1 MSHFALLVALVPW
14 VGLIVFMAGFVRVPR
29 ELPRSVPASPEG
41 GAGEGTDGPGPS
53 VSVVVP
59 ARNEAANI
67 RRCLE
72 SLAASEHPDF
82 EIVVVDDRSEDETAA
97 HARAVAP
104 GNARAIRVV
113 EGEPLPDGWL
123 GKPWACWQGAR
134 EARGDLLLFT
144 DADTVHERALLARAV
159 AGLEEDGADLLTVAG
174 RQIMGTFWERV
185 VQPQVFFTM
194 IIRFWNV
201 ERWVAAGRWR
211 EVIANGQYMLFR
223 REAYRALDG
232 HRAVRREVVEDLAM
246 AQHVVRSGGRL
257 AIRMAEDDFATR
269 MYTSLGELVRG
280 WGKNIHTGGQQS
292 FPPWIRPAIPLLSVA
307 GGIGLWLLP
316 PVVLLAG
323 LAGFLGPVEMVGLGG
338 GVADAAVSW
347 AALAVLL
354 SLAIWAAV
362 YHRMGAG
369 LGYALAYPLG
379 AAVSVWIYARS
390 WRNGRNVEW
399 KGRRYRLQEIPE

>member
-1 MSHFALLVALVPW
+1 
-14 VGLIVFMAGFVRVPR
+14 
-29 ELPRSVPASPEG
+29 
-41 GAGEGTDGPGPS
+41 
-53 VSVVVP
+53 
-59 ARNEAANI
+59 
-67 RRCLE
+67 
-72 SLAASEHPDF
+72 
-82 EIVVVDDRSEDETAA
+82 
-97 HARAVAP
+97 
-104 GNARAIRVV
+104 
-113 EGEPLPDGWL
+113 
-123 GKPWACWQGAR
+123 
-134 EARGDLLLFT
+134 
-144 DADTVHERALLARAV
+144 V
-159 AGLEEDGADLLTVAG
+159 AGLAEDGADLLTVAG
-174 RQIMGTFWERV
+174 RQIMGTFWERI

-201 ERWVAAGRWR
+201 ERWIAAGRWR

-246 AQHVVRSGGRL
+246 AQHVVRSGRRL

-280 WGKNIHTGGQQS
+280 WGKNLHTGGQQS
-292 FPPWIRPAIPLLSVA
+292 FPPWLRPAIPVLSVV
-307 GGIGLWLLP
+307 GGAYLWLLP
-316 PVVLLAG
+316 PAVLLAG
-323 LAGFLGPVEMVGLGG
+323 LAGLLGPVQVAAVGG
-338 GVADAAVSW
+338 GVADTVVTW
-347 AALAVLL
+347 AALVVLL
-354 SLAIWAAV
+354 SLGIWAAV